1 MFPNLEKFSLDKKST
16 ITILGFQFPTGFFSK
31 VKVLELSF
39 FLNKYHVPLFSL
51 LPIFPNLERFE
62 VLDSSLNELLP
73 FEGQVG
79 DQEDITTIPQIRDL
93 KLKNLPD
100 LKHIWNP
107 DGQLHDPLF
116 QSLETFEIEFCGN
129 LIVLAPSSV
138 SLGNLKTLKVY
149 GCNTL
154 ANIFTSAAA
163 KSMVQLETLIV
174 RSCNMLTEI
183 IGGVQ
188 EDGST
193 DEIVFSKMKT
203 LELEDLQ
210 NLTCFCMGS
219 YTFKFPSL
227 EQVTVLKCPN
237 LRIFTVRK
245 LSTPKIHGVFIGNRF
260 NRTFHWE
267 GDLNATIEQIYMK
280 YVRIYQLLLLPLL
293 NSVMLMC
300 LVKCI
305 DACLLFSNNAIFW
318 ICRLDLNG

>member
-73 FEGQVG
+73 FEGLVG
-79 DQEDITTIPQIRDL
+79 DQEDITTIPQIRAL
-93 KLKNLPD
+93 TLKNLPG

-116 QSLETFEIEFCGN
+116 QSLETPKIKSCAD
-129 LIVLAPSSV
+129 LIVLAPTSV

-174 RSCNMLTEI
+174 RSCNMLIEI

-193 DEIVFSKMKT
+193 DEIVFSKM
-203 LELEDLQ
+203 
-210 NLTCFCMGS
+210 N
-219 YTFKFPSL
+219 
-227 EQVTVLKCPN
+227 VTH
-237 LRIFTVRK
+237 
-245 LSTPKIHGVFIGNRF
+245 SGGVCS
-260 NRTFHWE
+260 E
-267 GDLNATIEQIYMK
+267 
-280 YVRIYQLLLLPLL
+280 
-293 NSVMLMC
+293 
-300 LVKCI
+300 
-305 DACLLFSNNAIFW
+305 
-318 ICRLDLNG
+318 